1 MKRILICGI
10 CLLPV
15 LCRAQPGISEMQRAK
30 QDLTA
35 SFFSTFDFAM
45 ATAGLLGLAGAVR
58 IFYNLQ
64 MGHERIVD
72 QLSAWFFAAMF
83 IILAGA
89 FLRALFGL

>member
-1 MKRILICGI
+1 MKKTLICCL
-10 CLLPV
+10 CLLPA
-15 LCRAQPGISEMQRAK
+15 LCIAQPGISEMQQAK

-35 SFFSTFDFAM
+35 SFFSAFDFAM
-45 ATAGLLGLAGAVR
+45 VTAGLLGIAGAVR
-58 IFYNLQ
+58 IFYNWQ

-72 QLSAWFFAAMF
+72 QVSAWFFAAMF